1 MSQLCFS
8 SMVELLKKNFL
19 PNNTNIGVAKE
30 LLLDKII
37 EIYKI
42 YDKNGQFVDLN
53 SSKISKLMNQ
63 TMEIPDQ
70 IQSTVNDEKYYND
83 FLDYVSSEISPYIKS
98 NLLYDFYYDLNNIIS
113 NDSTISPKKKE
124 EFEQLYKSDTNKFLT
139 TVILYAIS
147 KTNLPQVSNMTL
159 EEHILLDEQ
168 NFRCANC
175 NEYLIKNKKRKNTRG
190 RKPNFILLTFPS
202 DNIKSYDLLFCKE
215 CGEEF
220 ENIDDLTSDELKEF
234 ERKKIEFIKRTEI
247 KQKLDSITIQS
258 DLKEIITKLN
268 SVNFSN
274 DSTLSLQPLTIE
286 NKIPSTENVLLFKI
300 RNDVIGYYNIVKQM
314 FQELESFTAIA
325 KEINY
330 SFSILNEQGLNHQE
344 IYDSLTDHIIRC
356 TGLNSNK
363 RLSCEIIVSFFIQNC
378 EVYNEITE

>member
-8 SMVELLKKNFL
+8 SMVKLLKKNFL
-19 PNNTNIGVAKE
+19 LTNTNSGVAKE

-42 YDKNGQFVDLN
+42 HDKNGNFVDLSN
-53 SSKISKLMNQ
+53 SKISKLMNQ

-70 IQSTVNDEKYYND
+70 IQSSVNNEKYFNN
-83 FLDYVSSEISPYIKS
+83 FLKYVSNDISPHIKS
-98 NLLYDFYYDLNNIIS
+98 NLIYDFYYDLYNMIS

-124 EFEQLYKSDTNKFLT
+124 ELEKLYKSDNNKFLAT
-139 TVILYAIS
+139 AILYAIS
-147 KTNLPQVSNMTL
+147 KTNLPQISDMTL

-168 NFRCANC
+168 NFRCAYC
-175 NEYLIKNKKRKNTRG
+175 NEYLVKNKKRRTTAG
-190 RKPNFILLTFPS
+190 VKPNFTSLTFPS
-202 DNIKSYDLLFCKE
+202 NRIKSYDLLFCKE

-220 ENIDDLTSDELKEF
+220 KNIDDLTLDELAEF

-258 DLKEIITKLN
+258 DLKEVITRLN

-274 DSTLSLQPLTIE
+274 DSILSLQPLTIE

-300 RNDVIGYYNIVKQM
+300 RSDVVGYYNIVKQM
-314 FQELESFTAIA
+314 FQELESFTSIA

-330 SFSILNEQGLNHQE
+330 SFNILNEQGLTHQE
-344 IYDSLTDHIIRC
+344 IYENLTNHIIRC

-378 EVYNEITE
+378 EVYNEITK

>member
-113 NDSTISPKKKE
+113 SDSTISPKKKE

-175 NEYLIKNKKRKNTRG
+175 NEYLIKNKKRKNTGG

>member
-19 PNNTNIGVAKE
+19 PTNTNIGVAKE

-42 YDKNGQFVDLN
+42 YDKNGHFVDLS

-70 IQSTVNDEKYYND
+70 IQSTINDEKYFND
-83 FLDYVSSEISPYIKS
+83 FLDYVSNEISPHIKS

-175 NEYLIKNKKRKNTRG
+175 NEYLIKNKKRKNTGG
-190 RKPNFILLTFPS
+190 RKPNFISLTFPS
-202 DNIKSYDLLFCKE
+202 DSIKSYDLLFCKE

-220 ENIDDLTSDELKEF
+220 KNIDDLTSDELKEF

-274 DSTLSLQPLTIE
+274 DSTLSLQPLTIK

-300 RNDVIGYYNIVKQM
+300 HSDVIGYYNLVKQM
-314 FQELESFTAIA
+314 FQELESFTTIA

>member
-19 PNNTNIGVAKE
+19 PTNTNIGVAKE

-42 YDKNGQFVDLN
+42 HDKNGHFVDLS

-70 IQSTVNDEKYYND
+70 IQSTINDEKYFND
-83 FLDYVSSEISPYIKS
+83 FLDYVSNEISPHIKS

-175 NEYLIKNKKRKNTRG
+175 NEYLIKNKKRKNTGG
-190 RKPNFILLTFPS
+190 RKPNFISLTFPS
-202 DNIKSYDLLFCKE
+202 DSIKSYDLLFCKE

-220 ENIDDLTSDELKEF
+220 KNIDDLTSDELKEF

-274 DSTLSLQPLTIE
+274 NSTLSLQPLTIK

-300 RNDVIGYYNIVKQM
+300 HSDVIGYYNIVKQM
-314 FQELESFTAIA
+314 FQELESFTTIA